1 MKSKLSISKLFMRLE
16 PGCTIQQAFARLSK
30 PSHTTIT
37 LTEEDMLKLFG
48 CEASSSSL
56 ADARCT
62 YFKSLNTQDLNKSL
76 RHLAPSES
84 LLMTKILRSIP
95 GCSPYL
101 GHAMYWTTKILIPLS
116 MDGLL
121 EDLLSTWLQTWLTK
135 SKS

>member
-84 LLMTKILRSIP
+84 LLMTKILRSNLVAAHIWGNVLDHQDSDP
-95 GCSPYL
+95 TQYGWIIGRSTEYL
-101 GHAMYWTTKILIPLS
+101 VA
-116 MDGLL
+116 
-121 EDLLSTWLQTWLTK
+121 DLANK
-135 SKS
+135 E